1 MQRWPSRRALSG
13 PWIETFSSKRPL
25 PEDDV
30 PGETDGQNSE
40 IPTDRGFSLAD
51 VKHLLEYQ
59 TKQLLEQ
66 TKQTHRQTAEVS
78 SAALNNMISP
88 QGATFLHSTGQNQI
102 RITYDI
108 FLVMWEASARLQS
121 RPGFLCRV
129 GTGHCFPTPHQHR
142 VQQKMP
148 PAPSLSLHFQALTR
162 SPERE
167 LVRPALRMNLDLHQK
182 ILTPS
187 LVCESP
193 NCS

>member
-108 FLVMWEASARLQS
+108 FLVMYRPLLPNTTPASSSTEDASGSQS
-121 RPGFLCRV
+121 
-129 GTGHCFPTPHQHR
+129 QS
-142 VQQKMP
+142 
-148 PAPSLSLHFQALTR
+148 SLSGLNKIPRAGTR
-162 SPERE
+162 SACFKNEP
-167 LVRPALRMNLDLHQK
+167 
-182 ILTPS
+182 
-187 LVCESP
+187 
-193 NCS
+193 